1 MKKAK
6 STKKIRFFFYDLIKI
21 RDFMNEALFFAAKK
35 SIFTDLRT
43 FT

>member
-6 STKKIRFFFYDLIKI
+6 KHKKIRFFYDLIKI